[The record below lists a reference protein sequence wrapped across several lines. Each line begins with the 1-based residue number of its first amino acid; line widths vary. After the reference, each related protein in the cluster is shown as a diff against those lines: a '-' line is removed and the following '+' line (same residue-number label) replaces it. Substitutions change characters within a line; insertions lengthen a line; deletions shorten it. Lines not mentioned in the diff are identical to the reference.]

1 MRSTL
6 ISATIFAATT
16 VAKPLH
22 SLQARAAV
30 IIPGYDYAGCYTEA
44 TSGRALAG
52 KTTYSK
58 FMTAQLCATSCSAF
72 DWFGVEY
79 GQEVCCLEPGYVE
92 YSNEAF

>member
-1 MRSTL
+1 MHTTFF
-6 ISATIFAATT
+6 SAAFLVATA

-30 IIPGYDYAGCYTEA
+30 AIPGYDYAGCYTEA
-44 TSGRALAG
+44 TTGRALAG

-58 FMTAQLCATSCSAF
+58 VMTAQLCATACQNF

-79 GQEVCCLEPGYVE
+79 SQEVRCRVKEMMHVL
-92 YSNEAF
+92 